1 MFKLNPDGSL
11 KGKASSI
18 PAGEHSRNPQGSV
31 RSLDGKW
38 LYVADWGSG
47 SVTGYSIRQDGRLG
61 DPKTVKGASPAPVTP
76 SSIAIS
82 PAGRHLYTANY
93 SNGRAGTV
101 SHFRLT
107 DDGTPQAVST
117 TLTHGRGTTGLAVSP
132 DGHTL
137 ITSNATSGD
146 VSSYSVGEDGTLKW
160 VMTLPTGRGA
170 FFPAITPDSHSAV
183 ITNSKANTL
192 SLLKI
197 SASSRLSLV
206 NSIRSQGPEPRGI
219 VLNRSGSLAYVAN
232 FNNGTG
238 PGSVSTV
245 RVDLKGIQHEGKAVA
260 TGSNGTEGIALA
272 QDGGTVYAANFNK
285 NGKGSVTTFPLDS
298 KGALG
303 QPRPPVATGG
313 RQPDLTSI
321 TVPYSR

>member
-1 MFKLNPDGSL
+1 MS
-11 KGKASSI
+11 
-18 PAGEHSRNPQGSV
+18 
-31 RSLDGKW
+31 
-38 LYVADWGSG
+38 
-47 SVTGYSIRQDGRLG
+47 
-61 DPKTVKGASPAPVTP
+61 DPKTVRGASPTPVTP

-82 PAGRHLYTANY
+82 PDGRHLYTANY
-93 SNGRAGTV
+93 SNGKAGTV

-117 TLTHGRGTTGLAVSP
+117 ILTHGRGTTGLAVSP
-132 DGHTL
+132 NGHTL

-146 VSSYSVGEDGTLKW
+146 VSSYSVEKDGTLTW
-160 VMTLPTGRGA
+160 VMNLPTGRGA

-238 PGSVSTV
+238 PGSVSAV
-245 RVDLKGIQHEGKAVA
+245 SVDPQGIQHEGKAVT

-272 QDGGTVYAANFNK
+272 RNGRTLYAANFNK
-285 NGKGSVTTFPLDS
+285 NGNGSVTTFPLGS
-298 KGALG
+298 KGAIG

-321 TVPYSR
+321 TVPSSR